1 MRVQRDSTAVARAAA
16 VMSGMPLTPTAEAAL
31 RRVDTAQSTTEQEVT
46 AARQRALVRAGYEK
60 RGDGS

>member
-1 MRVQRDSTAVARAAA
+1 
-16 VMSGMPLTPTAEAAL
+16 MPLTPTAEAAL